1 MIFIP
6 RRIGC
11 RSFPEA
17 EVVGY
22 EASDH
27 VDHTRTRPG
36 RRELRTFLLLVL
48 SCCLSSVLPAQELAS
63 SDARNA
69 IPEAAHHAGL
79 DRSGK
84 ARKGKASYY
93 GQKFYSKKMATVRA

>member
-1 MIFIP
+1 
-6 RRIGC
+6 
-11 RSFPEA
+11 
-17 EVVGY
+17 
-22 EASDH
+22 
-27 VDHTRTRPG
+27 
-36 RRELRTFLLLVL
+36 LLVL